1 MRNRLRFVAASA
13 LARVGVCFCACVATG
28 AWAGVAS
35 GQEALRAKVA
45 AIAAEAKGTVYVA
58 CALPGS
64 QLNCDLNPTGRPPMQ
79 SVFKLPVVVT
89 ALHQIESGK
98 LTLDQKVRFL
108 ASDRILPNTHSELQ
122 KKYPQG
128 GVDVTVEELMKG
140 AITDSDNVAVDIL
153 LRAVGGPKVV
163 TEYITS
169 LGVEGFHLEDGE
181 DGLASGVQVQFNNW
195 FEPVGAVAL
204 LERLANNSPLTAE
217 HNELLFGWLEHLNN
231 GAARIP
237 GDLPVGTVV
246 AHKTGSSGTEHGLTY
261 ATNDIGLIRLPDGRR
276 LAVAVFVTN
285 SHADDAAR
293 EAVIAKIARAAY
305 DEAVREDK

>member
-1 MRNRLRFVAASA
+1 MRNGSKFVAARA
-13 LARVGVCFCACVATG
+13 LACAGVCLCACVG
-28 AWAGVAS
+28 AGACAGVAA

-79 SVFKLPVVVT
+79 SVFKLPVVLT
-89 ALHQIESGK
+89 ALHQIESGQ
-98 LTLDQKVRFL
+98 LALDLKVRFL

-128 GVDVTVEELMKG
+128 GVDVSVQDLMNL
-140 AITDSDNVAVDIL
+140 AITDSDNVAADIL
-153 LRAVGGPKVV
+153 LRAVGGPRAVND
-163 TEYITS
+163 YIVS
-169 LGVEGFHLEDGE
+169 LGVTGFHLENGE

-217 HNELLFGWLEHLNN
+217 HSALLFGWLEHLNN
-231 GAARIP
+231 GAERIP
-237 GDLPVGTVV
+237 GDLPPGTVV
-246 AHKTGSSGTEHGLTY
+246 AHKTGSSGTDHGLTY
-261 ATNDIGLIRLPDGRR
+261 ATNDIGLITLPDGRR

-285 SHADDAAR
+285 SRASDAVR
-293 EAVIAKIARAAY
+293 ERVIAKIARAAY
-305 DEAVREDK
+305 DEAVADKE

>member
-1 MRNRLRFVAASA
+1 VSA
-13 LARVGVCFCACVATG
+13 
-28 AWAGVAS
+28 
-35 GQEALRAKVA
+35 QEALRAKVA
-45 AIAAEAKGTVYVA
+45 GIAAEAKGEVYVA

-64 QLNCDLNPTGRPPMQ
+64 ELNCDLNPTGRPPMQ

-89 ALHQIESGK
+89 ALHQIESGQMA
-98 LTLDQKVRFL
+98 LDQKVRFP

-128 GVDVTVEELMKG
+128 GADVTVEELMKG
-140 AITDSDNVAVDIL
+140 AIVDSDNVAVDIL

-169 LGVEGFHLEDGE
+169 LGVTGFHLENGE

-195 FEPVGAVAL
+195 FEPAGAVAL

-217 HNELLFGWLEHLNN
+217 HSALLFAWLEHLHN
-231 GAARIP
+231 GEARIP
-237 GDLPVGTVV
+237 GNLPAGTVV

-261 ATNDIGLIRLPDGRR
+261 ATNDIGLITLPDGRR

-285 SHADDAAR
+285 SRADDATR

-305 DEAVREDK
+305 DAAVATP